1 MICTTAGY
9 NLSGPY
15 YTDIRKGAIDVL
27 EGVIEND
34 SLFAL
39 IYTLDEKDDYRD
51 PNVWIK
57 AMPNLGVTVSESY
70 IKDRIQNIAS

>member
-39 IYTLDEKDDYRD
+39 IFTLDEKDDYRD

-57 AMPNLGVTVSESY
+57 A
-70 IKDRIQNIAS
+70 IASSNPHTLQSSVLWKNCIVAM

>member
-39 IYTLDEKDDYRD
+39 IFTLDEKDDYRD